1 MVDFK
6 KNKQEY
12 ATKVQRMLDAA
23 DNKVPDRIPVCSF
36 IESYALAYAGVTIG
50 ETEGHMLKHVK
61 GYGSI
66 YKDIYFDCA
75 YVPSLTHS
83 IKLGRTLGSEVFFA
97 SDDGYTLQHK
107 EDCPMTPED
116 YKKIA
121 EDPVMWILDE
131 FLPRKF
137 PNFDVTN
144 EQQLKSFYSSLP
156 PFLEF
161 AGSLVLGYFYF
172 EKFLGMPVVV
182 GGSAEMPTDLFFD
195 FLRGFKGT
203 TIDLRR
209 NKDDFIKAKDAAAE
223 YCYDLI
229 KMTHLMMTM
238 PPHIKDLPWL
248 VDYGINA
255 VVKGGEPKLKPFP
268 WILNPCHM
276 PPFLND
282 QQFEEI
288 YLDDFVDI
296 ATYIQNHGG
305 HMFTVLEGQW
315 GQRKLELLNE
325 RVPAHSVTFVVEND
339 DIFECKKL
347 FGTKHSIMGGM
358 PLAML
363 RESSKSECVD
373 YAKKLVDELGVDG
386 GYLFA
391 TDKVLLAPG
400 DVDIRNLAAVNE
412 FVHVYGQY

>member
-36 IESYALAYAGVTIG
+36 IESYALAYAGVSIG

-61 GYGSI
+61 GYGAI

-137 PNFDVTN
+137 PHFDVTN

-288 YLDDFVDI
+288 YLNDFVDI

-347 FGTKHSIMGGM
+347 FGTKHSIID
-358 PLAML
+358 
-363 RESSKSECVD
+363 RKSV
-373 YAKKLVDELGVDG
+373 V
-386 GYLFA
+386 
-391 TDKVLLAPG
+391 
-400 DVDIRNLAAVNE
+400 
-412 FVHVYGQY
+412 